1 MTPGQYSRLELL
13 HCTSHLLCLSFM
25 TFSKESEHWNDLL
38 SIGNRPTEED
48 MLADLENDLELIRQE
63 IK

>member
-1 MTPGQYSRLELL
+1 
-13 HCTSHLLCLSFM
+13 M